1 MNSEEEGLGVYLVR
15 AHCATYNHSMYITDA
30 LNGFVMQKTNFPF
43 ICTIV
48 DDASTD
54 GEQGVINDYV
64 DVHFDHSVETGYK
77 QWETEDAFFTFARH
91 KKNERCHFVVLCLK
105 KNLYKNP
112 RKRELIK
119 EWCKTKYIALC
130 EGDDYWTDPLK
141 LQKQV
146 DYMESHPDCCMC
158 SHKVDWEM
166 DGSLYKGGCQHENSC
181 DLTTDEV
188 IRNGGLYLA
197 TNSLVYRKWLDEDQ
211 PEWRKKAMVGDY
223 PLQILAALR
232 GKIHFI
238 SDTMS
243 VYRYQSSGSWTTQR
257 SATNSKSQERRV
269 SHAKNKV
276 LWMGLLDKD
285 TEFSYTKAIYSSLF
299 ADFNV
304 LYNAGEIGFG
314 DYLGAVRRA
323 DEKHYR
329 RVIKDFLIRNGNL
342 PYKLWKKYILRK

>member
-1 MNSEEEGLGVYLVR
+1 M
-15 AHCATYNHSMYITDA
+15 TYNQSNYIVNAMD
-30 LNGFVMQKTNFPF
+30 GFVMQRTEFPF
-43 ICTIV
+43 LVVVV
-48 DDASTD
+48 DDASGD
-54 GEQGVINDYV
+54 GEQEVIKSYLNEQC
-64 DVHFDHSVETGYK
+64 DHSEGTEYK
-77 QWETEDAFFTFARH
+77 QWETEDAYWTLARH
-91 KKNERCHFVVLCLK
+91 RENKNCHFLTLLLRQ
-105 KNLYKNP
+105 NLYKNP
-112 RKRELIK
+112 YKYELFDSW
-119 EWCKTKYIALC
+119 EDVKYIALC

-158 SHKVDWEM
+158 SHKVDWEI
-166 DGSLYKGGCQHENSC
+166 DGGVYKGGCQHEKSC

-257 SATNSKSQERRV
+257 SATNSKSQERRI

-314 DYLGAVRRA
+314 EYLGAVRRA
-323 DEKHYR
+323 DEKHYK
-329 RVIKDFLIRNGNL
+329 RVIKDFLIKNGNL
-342 PYKLWKKYILRK
+342 PYKLWKKYVIR